1 MTQTVNS
8 AEEFVYRVC
17 KHSFL
22 SLWSYAN
29 PQGKEPSK
37 ELCDILIV
45 CDPHV
50 IIFSV
55 KEIKVTNSG
64 NPEIDWTRWRKRAI
78 QESCK
83 QIYGAERRIKSSTE
97 VVKQDGT
104 PGLML
109 PKTPCIHRV
118 AVALGSQGK
127 TPIEFG
133 DFGKGF
139 VHVFDEI
146 SFSFILSE
154 LDTIS
159 DFVDYLF
166 DKEKLHS
173 SGVRTVLAGGEE
185 DLLALY
191 LSNGRTFP
199 FACSTLVI
207 EDSLWK
213 DFISGPHYRAKK
225 RADADSYVWDNL
237 IEILCRDILQGRLTS
252 RGSLTDMETAMRVMA
267 RENRFNRRLLGQ
279 AFLEAIQS
287 SGQKRIRS
295 RMVQSHSDVTYVF
308 LTAPHEV
315 DRHFRQAELQ
325 NRCYIARG
333 LNPNKHAVI
342 GIATEQPETGQ
353 GFTLDLRYLY
363 KEMWTDADQERLK
376 TMQQNLGYF
385 SNPVIQAIQEDEYPL
400 AP

>member
-29 PQGKEPSK
+29 PQGKEPGK

-64 NPEIDWTRWRKRAI
+64 NPEIDWTRWRQRAI
-78 QESCK
+78 KKSCK
-83 QIYGAERRIKSSTE
+83 QIYGAERRIKSSTK
-97 VVKQDGT
+97 VIKQDRT
-104 PGLML
+104 PGLIL
-109 PKTPCIHRV
+109 PNTPCIHRV

-127 TPIEFG
+127 VPIEFG
-133 DFGKGF
+133 DFGKGI

-146 SFSFILSE
+146 SFSFILRE

-159 DFVDYLF
+159 DFVAYLS
-166 DKEKLHS
+166 DKEKLYL

-191 LSNGRTFP
+191 LSNDRTFP

-213 DFISGPHYRAKK
+213 DFISGPQYYAKK
-225 RADADSYVWDNL
+225 RVDADSYAWDKL
-237 IEILCRDILQGRLTS
+237 VEIFCQDILQGRLTS
-252 RGSLTDMETAMRVMA
+252 HGSLTDMEIAIRVMA
-267 RENRFNRRLLGQ
+267 RENRFNRRLLGR

-287 SGQKRIRS
+287 SGEKRIRS
-295 RMVQSHSDVTYVF
+295 RMVQPHSDVTYVF
-308 LTAPHEV
+308 LVVPHEV
-315 DRHFRQAELQ
+315 DRHLRQVELQ

-333 LNPNKHAVI
+333 LNPEKRTVV
-342 GIATEQPETGQ
+342 GIATEQPETGK

-363 KEMWTDADQERLK
+363 KEAWTDADQDRLE

-385 SNPVIQAIQEDEYPL
+385 SNPVIWSIQEDEYPL